1 MTVPEIG
8 LGAAQDNPTLAVWLR
23 RPEAQISRLER
34 WLFQQIGP
42 LRHGVLTTVE
52 TEIKYAGYLAQQ
64 VRQIQALQEANGRGI
79 PDGFEYGRIP
89 GLSNEVRQKLDRVR
103 PKTLG
108 QAGRIPG
115 VTPAAVAVLDTYLSL
130 AR

>member
-1 MTVPEIG
+1 
-8 LGAAQDNPTLAVWLR
+8 LR
-23 RPEAQISRLER
+23 RPEAQLKQLER
-34 WLFQQIGP
+34 WVVGRIGS

-64 VRQIQALQEANGRGI
+64 ERQIAALRDAEGRGI
-79 PDGFEYGRIP
+79 PANFAYSGIP

-103 PKTLG
+103 PTTLG
-108 QAGRIPG
+108 QAKRIPG

-130 AR
+130 AAR

>member
-1 MTVPEIG
+1 MT
-8 LGAAQDNPTLAVWLR
+8 AATDNPTLAVWLR
-23 RPEAQISRLER
+23 RPEATIGRLDRWISSQVGVLGGGR
-34 WLFQQIGP
+34 

-64 VRQIQALQEANGRGI
+64 ERQIEALRDSEGRGI
-79 PDGFEYGRIP
+79 PEDFEYGGIP
-89 GLSNEVRQKLDRVR
+89 GLSSEVRQKLTRVR
-103 PKTLG
+103 PTTLG

-130 AR
+130 R